1 MPSTSTS
8 GPHHAMRTW
17 CAMSSSAGSSSSDA
31 RSTAST
37 PASSRPSP
45 VARTASGVADMHVPY
60 RAFGGSSTP
69 PGGSRVGSAEWLE
82 RDATAVWH
90 PFTQQSLWLG
100 DEPTVVDRAE
110 GPWLFDVDGRRY
122 LDGVSSLWVTT
133 FGHREP
139 AIDAAIVA
147 QLGRLDHATFLG
159 TTHVPGIELAE

>member
-1 MPSTSTS
+1 M
-8 GPHHAMRTW
+8 
-17 CAMSSSAGSSSSDA
+17 
-31 RSTAST
+31 
-37 PASSRPSP
+37 
-45 VARTASGVADMHVPY
+45 
-60 RAFGGSSTP
+60 
-69 PGGSRVGSAEWLE
+69 GSAEWLA
-82 RDATAVWH
+82 RDAAAVWH

-139 AIDAAIVA
+139 EIDAAIVA

-159 TTHVPGIELAE
+159 TTHVPGIELAEELLEDRRRPG